1 MLRRAA
7 AAATVLLGGF
17 HGWLFL
23 GQLWDGR
30 ALEPAQAAR
39 WALAAGLVVA
49 LFDLR
54 RRGHAVIAGRRA
66 AAVWLVA
73 ALLHAPGALDRTGDL
88 SADDWTLVTTVVATV
103 GAAAVVGLAMAR
115 RAPARVRRPA
125 SAPARVDRAA
135 DHALRWR
142 ALLVLSPRPPPLP
155 AA

>member
-7 AAATVLLGGF
+7 AAATVLLGIF

-39 WALAAGLVVA
+39 WALAAGLVAA
-49 LFDLR
+49 LLDLR
-54 RRGHAVIAGRRA
+54 RRGEAVIAGRRA

-73 ALLHAPGALDRTGDL
+73 ALLHAPGALERTGDL
-88 SADDWTLVTTVVATV
+88 SGGDWSLVATVVATA
-103 GAAAVVGLAMAR
+103 GTAAVVGLALAR
-115 RAPARVRRPA
+115 RAPGRARLVA
-125 SAPARVDRAA
+125 TAPPLVDRVAA
-135 DHALRWR
+135 RALRWR
-142 ALLVLSPRPPPLP
+142 AVLVLAPRPPPLP

>member
-7 AAATVLLGGF
+7 AAATVLLGIF
-17 HGWLFL
+17 HGWLLL

-39 WALAAGLVVA
+39 WALAAGLVAA
-49 LFDLR
+49 LLHLR

-88 SADDWTLVTTVVATV
+88 SAGDWTLVTTVVATA
-103 GAAAVVGLAMAR
+103 GAAAVVGLAIAR
-115 RAPARVRRPA
+115 RVRARVRPTA
-125 SAPARVDRAA
+125 SAPAPVDGVAGR
-135 DHALRWR
+135 ALRSC
-142 ALLVLSPRPPPLP
+142 ALLVLCPRPPPLP